1 MSRIGVKPIVLPQ
14 NVKVNLT
21 KTQVQIEGPKGKLQF
36 PLHARIN
43 VNVEGAQI
51 KVSRVGNGRNERAL
65 HGLTRAMIANMIKGV
80 NEGFSKGLEMTGVGY
95 RAQLS
100 GKKLVLQLGFSHP
113 IEYLIP
119 EGITLE
125 TPKPTQIVVKG
136 IDKQQVGQVA
146 SNIRAFLPP
155 EPYKG
160 KGIRYVGEYV
170 RRKAGKAMAK

>member
-1 MSRIGVKPIVLPQ
+1 MSRIGVRPVAVPK

-21 KTQVQIEGPKGKLQF
+21 KDSVEIEGPKGKLEF
-36 PLHARIN
+36 PIYARIQVALEDN
-43 VNVEGAQI
+43 KVKVN
-51 KVSRVGNGRNERAL
+51 RVGNTKHERSL

-80 NEGFSKGLEMTGVGY
+80 SDGFSRELEMIGVGY

-113 IEYLIP
+113 VEYIVP
-119 EGITLE
+119 EGLTLE
-125 TPKPTQIVVKG
+125 TPKPTQIVIKG
-136 IDKQQVGQVA
+136 IDKQKVGQA
-146 SNIRAFLPP
+146 AADIRAFLPP

-160 KGIRYVGEYV
+160 KGIRYAGETV